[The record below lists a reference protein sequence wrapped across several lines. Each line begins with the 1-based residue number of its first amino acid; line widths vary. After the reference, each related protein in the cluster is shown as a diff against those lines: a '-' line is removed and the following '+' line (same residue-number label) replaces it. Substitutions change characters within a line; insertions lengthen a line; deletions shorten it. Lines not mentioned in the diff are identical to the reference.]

1 MKTEMKQGNLFL
13 TINYRYMYMWKKIFL
28 HISQYNGQ
36 LNIEIS
42 LSLQI
47 QHFLDCLDMTVIFF
61 I

>member
-47 QHFLDCLDMTVIFF
+47 QHFLDCLDMTFIFF

>member
-47 QHFLDCLDMTVIFF
+47 QHFLDWLDMTFIFF

>member
-13 TINYRYMYMWKKIFL
+13 TINYRYMYMWKKKILL

-42 LSLQI
+42 LS
-47 QHFLDCLDMTVIFF
+47 
-61 I
+61 